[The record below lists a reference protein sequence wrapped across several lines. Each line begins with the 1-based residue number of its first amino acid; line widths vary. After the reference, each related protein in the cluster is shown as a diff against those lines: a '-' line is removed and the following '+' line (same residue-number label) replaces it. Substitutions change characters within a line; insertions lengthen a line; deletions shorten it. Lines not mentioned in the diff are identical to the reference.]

1 MRPHGMDWLA
11 QARCK
16 GQPTEIFFAADNE
29 RGMKLR
35 RNEWRA
41 KQICWSCPVL
51 EACRTY
57 AVNAD
62 EKYGIWGALTASE
75 RQHLDRRG
83 DKVP

>member
-57 AVNAD
+57 AVDAD